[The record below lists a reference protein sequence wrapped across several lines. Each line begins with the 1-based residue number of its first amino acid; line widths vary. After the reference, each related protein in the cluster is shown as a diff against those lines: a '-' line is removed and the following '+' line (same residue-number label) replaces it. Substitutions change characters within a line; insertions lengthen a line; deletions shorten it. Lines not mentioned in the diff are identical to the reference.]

1 MYKTSFV
8 ISGCKTSAIN
18 VDKIWF
24 SVIEHYRE
32 KIFYNMRKYIFSS
45 MFTYIIMYCIT
56 LSIFIISPM
65 FLLV

>member
-24 SVIEHYRE
+24 SVIEHSRE
-32 KIFYNMRKYIFSS
+32 KIFYNMRKYS
-45 MFTYIIMYCIT
+45 YILINVYLYHICI
-56 LSIFIISPM
+56 
-65 FLLV
+65 V